1 MILITNDDGYE
12 SMNLHRLYDI
22 AKTIDD
28 EVKMVVSLE
37 NQSGIGN
44 CSSSTKKIHS
54 QKIDEGYIINGTPVD
69 CIRYGLSKFHPSLI
83 LTGINNGYN
92 IGVNCLLCSGTFM
105 SAREGA
111 NKGVKSMA
119 ISVGVENNSSSY
131 LIGGVVKEA
140 LDYDFMLANLNI
152 VGEKLDITK
161 VCDSDY
167 ETVIKG
173 ENLYLNKF
181 KTFPKNTDAESVYS
195 LHNSSLSIIRRDDR

>member
-37 NQSGIGN
+37 NQSGVGN
-44 CSSSTKKIHS
+44 CSSSTKRIYS

-131 LIGGVVKEA
+131 LIGEVVKEA

-181 KTFPKNTDAESVYS
+181 KTFPNNTDAESVYS
-195 LHNSSLSIIRRDDR
+195 SHNSSLSIIRRDDR

>member
-37 NQSGIGN
+37 NQSGVGN
-44 CSSSTKKIHS
+44 CSSSTKRIHS

-119 ISVGVENNSSSY
+119 ISVGVENNPSSY

-152 VGEKLDITK
+152 AGEKLDITE

-181 KTFPKNTDAESVYS
+181 KAFPNNTDAESVYS
-195 LHNSSLSIIRRDDR
+195 LHNSSLSVIRGGGR

>member
-28 EVKMVVSLE
+28 EVKMVISLE

-44 CSSSTKKIHS
+44 CSSSTKRIHS

-119 ISVGVENNSSSY
+119 ISVGMENNLSSY

-152 VGEKLDITK
+152 AGEKLDITEI
-161 VCDSDY
+161 CDSDY
-167 ETVIKG
+167 ETVIEG
-173 ENLYLNKF
+173 NDLHLNKF
-181 KTFPKNTDAESVYS
+181 KTFPNNTDAESVYN
-195 LHNSSLSIIRRDDR
+195 LHNSSLSIIRGGGR